1 MHSKMKHI
9 PVLDSNFRPSV
20 IENQRFMTRVRA
32 AERVNVIIA
41 IERPN
46 DERAVFSTDV
56 FADSEHDRENRFY
69 IERLVKSL
77 LWIKGGY
84 RILFSGPKRIGAYL
98 ESLYRPGGKRA
109 FDAEFMSRIYEK
121 EFVVEWRDA
130 KHMPEACERPKKIGR
145 HLDGYRIG
153 FDAGGSDRKVSAVVN
168 GKTIYSEE
176 VVWHPK
182 LETDLAY
189 HREGILD
196 SFRRAASKMPRV
208 DAIGVSS
215 AGIYIDNKAMA
226 ASLFMNVKDQKAIK
240 NIYIDAAK
248 QIKDVPLVVA
258 NDGDVTALAGSM
270 SYDKTRILGIAMG
283 TSEAAGYID
292 YEGSVTGWLNE
303 LAFVPIDDNPDA
315 MIDEWSGDYGCGVKY
330 FSQDAVIKLAKRAR
344 ITFEDGLYPAE
355 KLKVVQDLLE
365 QGDERAKDIFRSI
378 GTYLGYGILH
388 YKTFYEI
395 ETVMILGRVTSG
407 QGGQIIVEE
416 AKKVLNDYS
425 DDPIEL
431 LIPGETER
439 RVGQAIAA
447 ASLPILA
454 KEKRT

>member
-1 MHSKMKHI
+1 MRVEVSE
-9 PVLDSNFRPSV
+9 SV
-20 IENQRFMTRVRA
+20 DVT
-32 AERVNVIIA
+32 IA
-41 IERPN
+41 IERQN
-46 DERAVFSTDV
+46 DERAVFQTKV
-56 FADSEHDRENRFY
+56 FADREHDQENRFH

-84 RILFSGPKRIGAYL
+84 RILFSGPERIGEYL
-98 ESLYRPGGKRA
+98 RSIYRPGGKRA
-109 FDAEFMSRIYEK
+109 FDAEFMGRIYEK
-121 EFVVEWRDA
+121 EFVVEFRDQRR
-130 KHMPEACERPKKIGR
+130 MPEACERPKKIGR
-145 HLDGYRIG
+145 HLEGYRIG

-168 GKTIYSEE
+168 GKPIYSEE

-182 LETDLAY
+182 LETDLEY
-189 HREGILD
+189 HRQGILD
-196 SFRRAASKMPRV
+196 SLRRAASKMPRV

-226 ASLFMNVKDQKAIK
+226 ASLFMNVKNQKEIK

-248 QIKDVPLVVA
+248 AMGDVPLVVA

-270 SYDKTRILGIAMG
+270 SYGKTRILGIAMG

-292 YEGSVTGWLNE
+292 GEGSVTGWLNE
-303 LAFVPIDDNPDA
+303 LAFVPIDDNPKA

-330 FSQDAVIKLAKRAR
+330 FSQDAVIKLAERAK
-344 ITFEDGLYPAE
+344 ITFEEGLYPAE
-355 KLKVVQDLLE
+355 KLKVVQNLLE

-378 GTYLGYGILH
+378 GTYLGYGIMH
-388 YKTFYEI
+388 YKMFYEI

-416 AKKVLNDYS
+416 AESVLS
-425 DDPIEL
+425 DLSEEPVEL

-447 ASLPILA
+447 ASLPTLI
-454 KEKRT
+454 KEEQT